1 MRDIKVEIVAKQY
14 ATLPNCRIT
23 MHKILFPLILI
34 IVFFTPSVTLGC
46 GPGELGPSI
55 NITINFLESR
65 FAGGPSSL
73 KIDDDCDIAYRFHTK
88 SDKGEKDVTLSANA
102 KVSANAKDLNAEIIQ
117 KQSEGRR
124 RIYLECSHN
133 DKCITVNG
141 FNKYGDIFNRE
152 YNNEK
157 FSSSEKAFP
166 ILITS
171 EVPEET
177 SIIDAFVHLIKLC
190 QE

>member
-1 MRDIKVEIVAKQY
+1 
-14 ATLPNCRIT
+14 
-23 MHKILFPLILI
+23 MHRILFSLILI
-34 IVFFTPSVTLGC
+34 IALLTPGLTFGC

-55 NITINFLESR
+55 EITNNFLESR

-73 KIDDDCDIAYRFHTK
+73 KIDECDIAYRFHTK
-88 SDKGEKDVTLSANA
+88 SDKGEKDVTLS
-102 KVSANAKDLNAEIIQ
+102 VNAKDLNAEIIQ

-124 RIYLECSHN
+124 RIYLECYN
-133 DKCITVNG
+133 DDKCIIVNG
-141 FNKYGDIFNRE
+141 FNKYGDNFNRE

-157 FSSSEKAFP
+157 FSSSKKAFP
-166 ILITS
+166 IFITS

>member
-1 MRDIKVEIVAKQY
+1 
-14 ATLPNCRIT
+14 
-23 MHKILFPLILI
+23 MHRILFPLILI
-34 IVFFTPSVTLGC
+34 IVFLTPGLTLGC

-55 NITINFLESR
+55 KITINFLESR
-65 FAGGPSSL
+65 FAGGPSIL
-73 KIDDDCDIAYRFHTK
+73 KIDDDDCDITYRFHTK
-88 SDKGEKDVTLSANA
+88 SDKGEKDVT
-102 KVSANAKDLNAEIIQ
+102 VSANAKDLNAEIIQ

-166 ILITS
+166 IFITS

>member
-1 MRDIKVEIVAKQY
+1 
-14 ATLPNCRIT
+14 
-23 MHKILFPLILI
+23 MHRILFSLILI
-34 IVFFTPSVTLGC
+34 IVFLSPSLTLGC

-55 NITINFLESR
+55 GITINFLESR

-73 KIDDDCDIAYRFHTK
+73 KIDDDDCDITYRFHTK
-88 SDKGEKDVTLSANA
+88 SDKGEKDVT
-102 KVSANAKDLNAEIIQ
+102 VSANAKDLNAEIIQ

-124 RIYLECSHN
+124 RIYLECFHN

-141 FNKYGDIFNRE
+141 FNKYGDYFKRE

-166 ILITS
+166 IFITS

>member
-1 MRDIKVEIVAKQY
+1 MQK
-14 ATLPNCRIT
+14 
-23 MHKILFPLILI
+23 
-34 IVFFTPSVTLGC
+34 
-46 GPGELGPSI
+46 
-55 NITINFLESR
+55 
-65 FAGGPSSL
+65 
-73 KIDDDCDIAYRFHTK
+73 
-88 SDKGEKDVTLSANA
+88 LS
-102 KVSANAKDLNAEIIQ
+102 KK
-117 KQSEGRR
+117 KSEGRR
-124 RIYLECSHN
+124 RISLECFHN

-141 FNKYGDIFNRE
+141 FNKYGDNFNRE

-166 ILITS
+166 VFITS

>member
-1 MRDIKVEIVAKQY
+1 
-14 ATLPNCRIT
+14 
-23 MHKILFPLILI
+23 MHRILFSLILI
-34 IVFFTPSVTLGC
+34 IVLFTPGLTLGC

-55 NITINFLESR
+55 KITINFLESK
-65 FAGGPSSL
+65 FTGGPSSL
-73 KIDDDCDIAYRFHTK
+73 KIDDCDCDIIYRFHTK
-88 SDKGEKDVTLSANA
+88 SDYGEKYLT
-102 KVSANAKDLNAEIIQ
+102 VSANAKDLNAEIIQ

-141 FNKYGDIFNRE
+141 FIKYGDNFNRE

-157 FSSSEKAFP
+157 FSSSGNAFP
-166 ILITS
+166 IVITS
-171 EVPEET
+171 EAPEEI

>member
-1 MRDIKVEIVAKQY
+1 MH
-14 ATLPNCRIT
+14 RI
-23 MHKILFPLILI
+23 LVSLIFI
-34 IVFFTPSVTLGC
+34 IIFLTPSLTLGC

-55 NITINFLESR
+55 QITINFLESR
-65 FAGGPSSL
+65 FAGGPTSI
-73 KIDDDCDIAYRFHTK
+73 KIDDDNCNIAYRFHTK
-88 SDKGEKDVTLSANA
+88 SDKGEKNIT
-102 KVSANAKDLNAEIIQ
+102 VSTNAKDLNAESIQ
-117 KQSEGRR
+117 KQSVGRR
-124 RIYLECSHN
+124 RIFLECYNN

-141 FNKYGDIFNRE
+141 FNNYGDNFKRE

-166 ILITS
+166 IFITS

-177 SIIDAFVHLIKLC
+177 SIILDAFVHLIKLC

>member
-1 MRDIKVEIVAKQY
+1 
-14 ATLPNCRIT
+14 
-23 MHKILFPLILI
+23 MHRILFSLILI
-34 IVFFTPSVTLGC
+34 IFFLTPSSTLGC

-55 NITINFLESR
+55 KITVKFLESR

-73 KIDDDCDIAYRFHTK
+73 KIDDCNCDIAYRFHTK
-88 SDKGEKDVTLSANA
+88 SGKGEKDVT
-102 KVSANAKDLNAEIIQ
+102 VSANAKHLNAEIIQ

-124 RIYLECSHN
+124 RIYLECFHN

-141 FNKYGDIFNRE
+141 FIKYGDNFNRE

-157 FSSSEKAFP
+157 FSSSGNAFP
-166 ILITS
+166 IVITS
-171 EVPEET
+171 EAPEEI
-177 SIIDAFVHLIKLC
+177 SIIDAFVHLIRLC

>member
-1 MRDIKVEIVAKQY
+1 MYR
-14 ATLPNCRIT
+14 
-23 MHKILFPLILI
+23 ILFPIILI
-34 IVFFTPSVTLGC
+34 IVLLTPGLTLGC

-55 NITINFLESR
+55 GITINFLESR
-65 FAGGPSSL
+65 FSGGPSSL
-73 KIDDDCDIAYRFHTK
+73 KIDECDIAYRFHTR
-88 SDKGEKDVTLSANA
+88 SDKGEKDVT
-102 KVSANAKDLNAEIIQ
+102 VSANAKDLNAESIQ
-117 KQSEGRR
+117 KQSVGRR
-124 RIYLECSHN
+124 RIYLECLHN

-141 FNKYGDIFNRE
+141 FNKYGDNFKRE

-157 FSSSEKAFP
+157 FSNSEKAFP

>member
-1 MRDIKVEIVAKQY
+1 MYR
-14 ATLPNCRIT
+14 
-23 MHKILFPLILI
+23 ILFFLILI
-34 IVFFTPSVTLGC
+34 IFFLTPRFTLGC
-46 GPGELGPSI
+46 GPGELGPSMK
-55 NITINFLESR
+55 ITIKFLESR

-73 KIDDDCDIAYRFHTK
+73 KIDDCDLAYRFHTK
-88 SDKGEKDVTLSANA
+88 SDRGEKDVT
-102 KVSANAKDLNAEIIQ
+102 VSANAKDLNAEIIQ

-124 RIYLECSHN
+124 RIYLECLHN

-141 FNKYGDIFNRE
+141 FNKYGDNFNRE

-157 FSSSEKAFP
+157 FSSSERAFP
-166 ILITS
+166 IFITS

-177 SIIDAFVHLIKLC
+177 NIIQAFVHLIKLC

>member
-1 MRDIKVEIVAKQY
+1 MYR
-14 ATLPNCRIT
+14 
-23 MHKILFPLILI
+23 ILFFLILI
-34 IVFFTPSVTLGC
+34 IFFLTPRFTLGC
-46 GPGELGPSI
+46 GPGELGPSMK
-55 NITINFLESR
+55 ITIKFLESR

-73 KIDDDCDIAYRFHTK
+73 KIDDCDLAYRFHTK
-88 SDKGEKDVTLSANA
+88 SDRGEKDVT
-102 KVSANAKDLNAEIIQ
+102 VSANAKDLNAEIIQ

-124 RIYLECSHN
+124 RIYLECLHN

-141 FNKYGDIFNRE
+141 FNKYGDNFNRE

-157 FSSSEKAFP
+157 FSNNEKAFP
-166 ILITS
+166 IFITS
-171 EVPEET
+171 EVSEEA

>member
-1 MRDIKVEIVAKQY
+1 
-14 ATLPNCRIT
+14 
-23 MHKILFPLILI
+23 
-34 IVFFTPSVTLGC
+34 LGC

-55 NITINFLESR
+55 KITINFLESR

-73 KIDDDCDIAYRFHTK
+73 KIDDCDIAYRFHTKSDNIAYRFHTK
-88 SDKGEKDVTLSANA
+88 SDKGEKDVT
-102 KVSANAKDLNAEIIQ
+102 VSANAKDLNAEIIQ
-117 KQSEGRR
+117 KKSEGRR
-124 RIYLECSHN
+124 RISLECYHN

-141 FNKYGDIFNRE
+141 FNKYGDNFNRK

-166 ILITS
+166 ILTS

>member
-1 MRDIKVEIVAKQY
+1 MNR
-14 ATLPNCRIT
+14 
-23 MHKILFPLILI
+23 ILFPLMLV
-34 IVFFTPSVTLGC
+34 IVFLTPGLALGC

-55 NITINFLESR
+55 QITINFLESR
-65 FAGGPSSL
+65 FTGGPSSL
-73 KIDDDCDIAYRFHTK
+73 KINADDCDITYRFHTK
-88 SDKGEKDVTLSANA
+88 SDKGEKDVT
-102 KVSANAKDLNAEIIQ
+102 VSANARDLNAEIIQ
-117 KQSEGRR
+117 KKSEGRR
-124 RIYLECSHN
+124 RLHLECFHN

-141 FNKYGDIFNRE
+141 FNKYGDNFNRE

-166 ILITS
+166 IFITS

>member
-1 MRDIKVEIVAKQY
+1 
-14 ATLPNCRIT
+14 
-23 MHKILFPLILI
+23 MHRILFSLILF
-34 IVFFTPSVTLGC
+34 VFFLTPALTMGC

-55 NITINFLESR
+55 KITIKFLESR

-73 KIDDDCDIAYRFHTK
+73 KIDDCDCDIVYRFHTK
-88 SDKGEKDVTLSANA
+88 SNKGDKDVT
-102 KVSANAKDLNAEIIQ
+102 VTANAKDLNAEIIE
-117 KQSEGRR
+117 KKSEGRR

-133 DKCITVNG
+133 EKCITVNG
-141 FNKYGDIFNRE
+141 FIKYGDNIDRV

-166 ILITS
+166 VFITA
-171 EVPEET
+171 EMPEEI
-177 SIIDAFVHLIKLC
+177 SIIDAFVHLIRLC

>member
-1 MRDIKVEIVAKQY
+1 
-14 ATLPNCRIT
+14 
-23 MHKILFPLILI
+23 
-34 IVFFTPSVTLGC
+34 LGC

-55 NITINFLESR
+55 QITNNFLESR

-73 KIDDDCDIAYRFHTK
+73 KIDDCDIAYRLHTK

-102 KVSANAKDLNAEIIQ
+102 KDLNAEIIQ
-117 KQSEGRR
+117 KKSEGRR

-141 FNKYGDIFNRE
+141 FNKYGDNFNRE
-152 YNNEK
+152 YKNEK
-157 FSSSEKAFP
+157 YSSSEKAFP
-166 ILITS
+166 IFITS